1 MGKVI
6 LLVGPH
12 GVGKTSIIEYARKQ
26 GDFIVYDGFKISSN
40 QYNLNDINDFLKYQ
54 HEYLKIAS
62 DISNKIHNDKL
73 PGIVLRS
80 IEECSFYY
88 YSKPDSNL
96 FMNYYFECVKENKYM
111 GADIFIYLDAT
122 YDVLQ
127 RRCNGDKNR
136 DMKKTCEWYEKK
148 YADYE
153 RYWKNYSGSIV
164 LDTTRDSVQEIY
176 QKIKEICDE
185 GSICVEK

>member
-12 GVGKTSIIEYARKQ
+12 GVGKTSIIEYARTQ
-26 GDFIVYDGFKISSN
+26 DEFTVYDGFKISSDN
-40 QYNLNDINDFLKYQ
+40 YNLNDVDDFLNYQ
-54 HEYLKIAS
+54 HQYLKTAS
-62 DISNKIHNDKL
+62 NICSKIHNDIR

-88 YSKPDSNL
+88 YLKPDSNL
-96 FMNYYFECVKENKYM
+96 FMNYYYKCVKENRYR
-111 GADIFIYLDAT
+111 GADIIIYLDAA

-136 DMKKTCEWYEKK
+136 DIKKTSEWYEKK

-153 RYWKNYSGSIV
+153 RYWKNYLGAIV
-164 LDTTRDSVQEIY
+164 LDTTKASVQETY

-185 GSICVEK
+185 GSICSKK